1 MNLSKEIEIR
11 TSRSGGKGGQN
22 VNKVE
27 TQVEVRFSIDHCAL
41 LTPEQKILLKQK
53 LASRLAQE
61 DILIVRC
68 NTTRTQLGNKEI
80 AIEKL
85 HALIIKSLHQPKKRL
100 ATKVSKA
107 QIQKRLDS
115 KKRKGEIKNLRK
127 RVE

>member
-27 TQVEVRFSIDHCAL
+27 TQVEVRFSIENSAL

-85 HALIIKSLHQPKKRL
+85 HTLIIKSLHQPKKRL

-115 KKRKGEIKNLRK
+115 KKRKGEIKSLRK